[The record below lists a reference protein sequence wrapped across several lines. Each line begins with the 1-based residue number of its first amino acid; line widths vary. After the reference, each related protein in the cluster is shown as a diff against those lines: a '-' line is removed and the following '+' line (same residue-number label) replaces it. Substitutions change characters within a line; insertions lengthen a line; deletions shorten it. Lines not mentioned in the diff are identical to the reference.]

1 MCQMKRPFIAGNWKM
16 FKTIPEAVNLVNI
29 IKAGVHKI
37 ADCEIVICPPF
48 TALSAI
54 CDALDESNIDLG
66 AQDMHHETEGAFTGE
81 ISPLM
86 LKDVGCRYVILGH
99 SERRAYCQEKDEL
112 INKKVY
118 AALKYNLVPIV
129 CIGETLEEREARR
142 AFEVVK
148 YQFDHSLLDL
158 KSDEIERIIIAYEP
172 VWAIG
177 TGRTATPEQAE
188 QMHSY
193 IRRLL
198 NEKYGEET
206 ASRVR
211 ILYGGSVKPDNI
223 TQLISKPNVD
233 GALVGG
239 ASIKAES
246 FIQIVSNSIL
256 GEAKNSPIIPKY

>member
-1 MCQMKRPFIAGNWKM
+1 MKRVLIVGNWKM
-16 FKTIPEAVNLVNI
+16 FKTIPEAVNLVNS

-37 ADCEIVICPPF
+37 SNCDIVACPPF
-48 TALSAI
+48 TALTAVSELVR
-54 CDALDESNIDLG
+54 DSNVDLG
-66 AQDMHHETEGAFTGE
+66 AQDMHFETEGAFTGE
-81 ISPLM
+81 ISPMM

-99 SERRAYCQEKDEL
+99 SERRAYFKETDEL
-112 INKKVY
+112 INKKVK
-118 AALKYNLVPIV
+118 AALKYNIVPIV
-129 CIGETLEEREARR
+129 CVGETLEEREAHK

-148 YQFDHSLLDL
+148 KQFDYSLADLDAAA
-158 KSDEIERIIIAYEP
+158 IERVVVAYEP

-198 NEKYGEET
+198 NEKYGREV
-206 ASRVR
+206 AARIK

-223 TQLISKPNVD
+223 ELLVSKPNID

-246 FIQIVSNSIL
+246 FIQIVKNSLPSEIKSNS
-256 GEAKNSPIIPKY
+256 

>member
-1 MCQMKRPFIAGNWKM
+1 MNRPLIAGNWKM
-16 FKTIPEAVNLVNI
+16 YKSIDETVNLINT
-29 IKAGVHKI
+29 IKAGIHAATDV
-37 ADCEIVICPPF
+37 DVVVCPPF
-48 TALSAI
+48 TVLAAASEALRDSR
-54 CDALDESNIDLG
+54 IDLG
-66 AQDMHHETEGAFTGE
+66 AQDMYFETEGAFTGE

-99 SERRAYCQEKDEL
+99 SERRTLFKETDEL
-112 INKKVY
+112 VNKKVL
-118 AALKYNLVPIV
+118 AALKFSFIPIV

-148 YQFDHSLLDL
+148 QQFERSLANLDP
-158 KSDEIERIIIAYEP
+158 EEMERIVIAYEP

-188 QMHSY
+188 QMHTY

-198 NEKYGEET
+198 HEKCGEEM
-206 ASRVR
+206 AQKVR

-223 TQLISKPNVD
+223 AQLMGKPNVD

-246 FIQIVSNSIL
+246 FIQIVLNSIIL
-256 GEAKNSPIIPKY
+256 ESQEEQKK

>member
-1 MCQMKRPFIAGNWKM
+1 MKYPLIVGNWKM
-16 FKTIPEAVNLVNI
+16 FKTISEAITLINI
-29 IKAGVHKI
+29 IKAGTHKI
-37 ADCEIVICPPF
+37 ADCDVVVCPPF
-48 TALSAI
+48 IALAAI
-54 CDALDESNIDLG
+54 SEIIRDTKIDLG
-66 AQDMHHETEGAFTGE
+66 AQNMYSETEGAFTGE

-99 SERRAYCQEKDEL
+99 SERRQHFKETNEM
-112 INKKVY
+112 INKKVV
-118 AALKYNLVPIV
+118 AALKYNLVPILCV
-129 CIGETLEEREARR
+129 GETLEEREARH
-142 AFEVVK
+142 AFEIVK
-148 YQFDHSLLDL
+148 QQFDQSLKNL
-158 KSDEIERIIIAYEP
+158 KPEEIERVVIAYEP

-198 NEKYGEET
+198 KEQYGETVGE
-206 ASRVR
+206 RIK

-223 TQLISKPNVD
+223 AQLMAKPNLD

-246 FIQIVSNSIL
+246 FIQIVTNAQRQEISNT
-256 GEAKNSPIIPKY
+256 PKK